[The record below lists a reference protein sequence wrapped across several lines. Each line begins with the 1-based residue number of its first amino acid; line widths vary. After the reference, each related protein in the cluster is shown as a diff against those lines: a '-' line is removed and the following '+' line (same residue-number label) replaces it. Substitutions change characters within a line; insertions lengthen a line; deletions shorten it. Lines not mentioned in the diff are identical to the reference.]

1 MRDLTRFFE
10 KFEKNKKGVGEMS
23 GLDCKARHSRMMRVG
38 RRVQN
43 WEIDRALNEASRGAL
58 APGPAQPVDAR
69 RTMGSELDHRSRVE
83 QGEPGCVSPRT
94 GTAG

>member
-58 APGPAQPVDAR
+58 APGLFVRALGHGVINANVAWFTSNDRPSVFA
-69 RTMGSELDHRSRVE
+69 E
-83 QGEPGCVSPRT
+83 
-94 GTAG
+94 